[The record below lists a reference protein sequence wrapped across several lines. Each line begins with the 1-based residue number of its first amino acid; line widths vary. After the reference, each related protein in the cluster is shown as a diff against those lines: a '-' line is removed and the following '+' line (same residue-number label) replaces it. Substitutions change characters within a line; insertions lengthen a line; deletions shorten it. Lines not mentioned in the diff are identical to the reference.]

1 MLVVD
6 ESLSLTINIVLLFG
20 EICLIIQVYV
30 LITVFNHIVTYHRF

>member
-20 EICLIIQVYV
+20 EISLIIQVYV
-30 LITVFNHIVTYHRF
+30 LTVFYHIVTYHRF

>member
-6 ESLSLTINIVLLFG
+6 ESLTINIVLLFG

-30 LITVFNHIVTYHRF
+30 LFTVFNHIVTYHRF